1 MPLAMPS
8 KRNPISIRPTE
19 QQMLWLRTEA
29 DSRGLAL
36 NALVIMAIERARRAS
51 VAATARETAK
61 ARREAE

>member
-1 MPLAMPS
+1 MAMPS

-19 QQMLWLRTEA
+19 QQMLWLRSEA

-36 NALVIMAIERARRAS
+36 NALVVMAIERARRAS
-51 VAATARETAK
+51 LAATARETAR